1 MFLNSNNMKYLL
13 STIIFNMMIHL
24 AYLSNDKYQIHS
36 FKLFEE
42 NVCEYNHRDHI
53 KSDCSKYLYASDTA
67 NIKINIP
74 IFTLLNPEVN
84 EILYGYT
91 KLNSLIDFFEDYES
105 QYVIIKKREYYILM
119 ASTIGLNKR
128 WLKYT
133 KEKLLTGNLIDIKI
147 IPSDKIVWKEF

>member
-1 MFLNSNNMKYLL
+1 
-13 STIIFNMMIHL
+13 MMIHL

-84 EILYGYT
+84 EI
-91 KLNSLIDFFEDYES
+91 
-105 QYVIIKKREYYILM
+105 
-119 ASTIGLNKR
+119 
-128 WLKYT
+128 
-133 KEKLLTGNLIDIKI
+133 
-147 IPSDKIVWKEF
+147 